1 MLNPLRK
8 HDVYVHK
15 WTRPCVWELGVFV
28 NVAYPHPF
36 IIVGHIHVWHLPL
49 TSALRQAQLL
59 KGQILRLM
67 SITSTLSLLS
77 SLLCYHLF
85 FYTRPIGWEVQKGVW
100 NLTWH
105 VTNKLKNTFFIT
117 SHSSFYKIFFKEPQL
132 FIYHLINVT
141 MWCSFSRLYVREQ
154 EKSPTL
160 VL

>member
-28 NVAYPHPF
+28 NVTYPHPF

-59 KGQILRLM
+59 KGQTLRLM
-67 SITSTLSLLS
+67 SITWTHSLFLTPLLSLVFLHQTYWLRS
-77 SLLCYHLF
+77 AK
-85 FYTRPIGWEVQKGVW
+85 RVW
-100 NLTWH
+100 NVTWH
-105 VTNKLKNTFFIT
+105 VTNTLKNTFFMT

-132 FIYHLINVT
+132 FIYHLIQFT
-141 MWCSFSRLYVREQ
+141 MWCSFSRLYVRE
-154 EKSPTL
+154 
-160 VL
+160 